1 MGIVTPDVF
10 REVTDAIVEAVS
22 PEKIILFGSQARGE
36 AGPGSDIDLV
46 VIEREP
52 FGVGRS
58 RRAEAARISWA
69 CRRFEIPQD
78 VVLCTEAENGRLKES
93 LNHPIGRATCEGRVV
108 YERH

>member
-46 VIEREP
+46 VIGQPKAKGRVASTMERLGLNDIVTTIS
-52 FGVGRS
+52 GVS
-58 RRAEAARISWA
+58 DEQLAR
-69 CRRFEIPQD
+69 
-78 VVLCTEAENGRLKES
+78 LYGEAEVAIV
-93 LNHPIGRATCEGRVV
+93 PPP
-108 YERH
+108 